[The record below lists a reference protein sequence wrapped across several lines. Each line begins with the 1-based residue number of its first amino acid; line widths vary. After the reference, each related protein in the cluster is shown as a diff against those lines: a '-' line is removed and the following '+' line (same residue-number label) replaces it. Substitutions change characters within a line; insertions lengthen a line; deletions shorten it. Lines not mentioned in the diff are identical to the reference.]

1 VSRFFALFVVVFVL
15 SCNVNELE
23 FDNIQRPNVTGS
35 FAAPIGNISYNLRD
49 LLIDGSDSTLDFTE
63 DSTGLIYFIF
73 SDTTTFNQGADII
86 TVSNIENST
95 TINLDTTLV
104 NTTTSNILISGEKD
118 LSFEFQSDNGDL
130 LDSVY
135 YQSGELTI
143 DVSTNIPNFEYSLTI
158 FNTVDLATNQP
169 VVVSSSTSP
178 SVDLANHKMYLKDS
192 LIRETLTNFFDFRL
206 DYTIDLPPG
215 GVIAKDSVIAISI
228 GYLNQEFEVIF
239 GVFGNDTLNLGENTI
254 DIDFFSELGDKG
266 FIFQAPVITM
276 DFSNSYGVP
285 MGLLFNSIYGI
296 KKNKTVNL
304 EGPITRTPQLI
315 NSPSLIE
322 VGSFAE
328 SRIVIDNTNSTLPD
342 LLEIAPT
349 QIGLDLDAVMNPKD
363 AEAGNFIQNTSEISV
378 VTTISVPMILQLKE
392 LTRREEFDLGDGLQF
407 AEADS
412 VSIRVVS
419 VNEIPFNV
427 LLDIQLLDDLD
438 SVLYENKFNRI
449 VETAFLNTDG
459 SLDQERKR
467 IEDINI
473 SEEGIDA
480 LKVATKM
487 VAIFTFSTPE
497 SQTAENVWVRFL
509 ADAEINITL
518 AAVVTLSPEF

>member
-1 VSRFFALFVVVFVL
+1 
-15 SCNVNELE
+15 
-23 FDNIQRPNVTGS
+23 
-35 FAAPIGNISYNLRD
+35 
-49 LLIDGSDSTLDFTE
+49 
-63 DSTGLIYFIF
+63 
-73 SDTTTFNQGADII
+73 
-86 TVSNIENST
+86 
-95 TINLDTTLV
+95 
-104 NTTTSNILISGEKD
+104 
-118 LSFEFQSDNGDL
+118 
-130 LDSVY
+130 
-135 YQSGELTI
+135 
-143 DVSTNIPNFEYSLTI
+143 
-158 FNTVDLATNQP
+158 
-169 VVVSSSTSP
+169 
-178 SVDLANHKMYLKDS
+178 
-192 LIRETLTNFFDFRL
+192 
-206 DYTIDLPPG
+206 
-215 GVIAKDSVIAISI
+215 
-228 GYLNQEFEVIF
+228 
-239 GVFGNDTLNLGENTI
+239 
-254 DIDFFSELGDKG
+254 
-266 FIFQAPVITM
+266 M